1 MKALAILA
9 VLILSP
15 ALALANPVINEYSG
29 YRTIPDCYGSG
40 CLPTTLLREVID
52 HPNAYNQNQ
61 VNVDR
66 QLDLLEESND
76 IAREQLELEQAEDG
90 SAVDAE

>member
-1 MKALAILA
+1 MKLLPILLLTSA
-9 VLILSP
+9 SD
-15 ALALANPVINEYSG
+15 LANPVINEYSG

-76 IAREQLELEQAEDG
+76 IAREQLELEQAEDS

>member
-1 MKALAILA
+1 MKLLPILLLTSA
-9 VLILSP
+9 S
-15 ALALANPVINEYSG
+15 ALANPVINEYSG

-76 IAREQLELEQAEDG
+76 IAREQLELEQAEDS